1 MSFTRKVMFCAA
13 ALVFAA
19 VLYGVPS
26 AQAQN
31 RFSKLDMAP
40 NKKGGIEDM
49 QDIKKFCGTKPLK
62 VAYSDGW
69 GGNYW
74 RHITRAE
81 FEDEAAKCPNIT
93 TVRYTDGE
101 FKAEKQ
107 IADIR
112 GLIAQHFD
120 VIVVFADTGVAQLKV
135 MRQATKAGIAV
146 VPFSTGDAPFGK
158 MGTDYLVRVTE
169 TQIGL
174 GKMLAEWMV
183 KTLHGKGN
191 VIVQGGT
198 PGNPMTASQAVGWKE
213 VFAMHPGIKVLEG
226 PVDTNWD
233 PALAQ
238 KVQISADRRHHGR
251 DHWSDPRVP
260 RGGPADPGLGGPG
273 SQRTELPVAG
283 SPRRQPDL
291 QARHRERPYLAGP
304 VGLAQGLGGGQRYE
318 QHRTQ
323 PDRPALLRGQYLVRS
338 QAEGEV
344 RQEPAADRDSVFDGF
359 ESRDAEDP
367 VEVVQYGVRSYG
379 RRHRRVGRSA
389 T

>member
-1 MSFTRKVMFCAA
+1 MSSKMKLILCAA
-13 ALVFAA
+13 AVAFAGQMSLA
-19 VLYGVPS
+19 APVS
-26 AQAQN
+26 AAN
-31 RFSKLDMAP
+31 KFSKLDMAP
-40 NKKGGIEDM
+40 NKRGSIEDM
-49 QDIKKFCGTKPLK
+49 ESIKKYCGTKPLK

-81 FEDEAAKCPNIT
+81 FEDEASKCPNIKV
-93 TVRYTDGE
+93 VRYTDGE

-146 VPFSTGDAPFGK
+146 VPFTTGDAPFGK

-183 KTLHGKGN
+183 KTLKGKGN

-198 PGNPMTASQAVGWKE
+198 PGNPMTKSQAVGWRE
-213 VFAMHPGIKVLEG
+213 VFAKHPGIKVLEG
-226 PVDTNWD
+226 PVVTNWD

-238 KVQISADRRHHGR
+238 KVTAAEIAKYPKIDGIMAETTGPIRAFLAAGRPIPAFAGQDLNELSCLWQDHHKKNPSFKLATASAHTWLVRLALRKGVAAANGMNELEPSLIDLPFSE
-251 DHWSDPRVP
+251 DSTSSDPKLKVKC
-260 RGGPADPGLGGPG
+260 DK
-273 SQRTELPVAG
+273 SLPPTAIP
-283 SPRRQPDL
+283 SSML
-291 QARHRERPYLAGP
+291 SK
-304 VGLAQGLGGGQRYE
+304 AQIRK
-318 QHRTQ
+318 
-323 PDRPALLRGQYLVRS
+323 ALKK
-338 QAEGEV
+338 
-344 RQEPAADRDSVFDGF
+344 
-359 ESRDAEDP
+359 
-367 VEVVQYGVRSYG
+367 
-379 RRHRRVGRSA
+379 
-389 T
+389 